1 MLVWIAVGAGGA
13 LGSLARHAVNRL
25 VQHEWPLLR
34 FPLATAVVNIAGC
47 AVIGLLA
54 GLIASGRLPMR
65 QPWREFVFVGVLG
78 GFTTF
83 STFGF
88 ETISL
93 VRTGEGAHLRL
104 RDHQPR
110 QDGRGRPCARECGGS
125 GDRRAGRRLR
135 GTGGYPAPLISGRRG
150 ARLPVPWRTSD

>member
-93 VRTGEGAHLRL
+93 VRTGEGARALANVAVQVIVGL
-104 RDHQPR
+104 GALYAGLAVTQ
-110 QDGRGRPCARECGGS
+110 RP
-125 GDRRAGRRLR
+125 
-135 GTGGYPAPLISGRRG
+135 
-150 ARLPVPWRTSD
+150 